1 MGRLQMSRR
10 TEMLGSTIRRELG
23 EMILRDLSDERLG
36 GLPTVTRVKVS
47 ADLSVADVFVTV
59 MGTEGQQNAALNA
72 LRHAAS
78 LMRSKLTQSLDLR
91 TTPYLKFHFDEQ
103 LKKELGVL
111 EALRR
116 IEAERIEKE
125 NNPT

>member
-1 MGRLQMSRR
+1 MGCPQMSRR

>member
-1 MGRLQMSRR
+1 MSRR

-23 EMILRDLSDERLG
+23 VMILRDLSDERLT
-36 GLPTVTRVKVS
+36 GLPTVTRVKLS

-59 MGTEGQQNAALNA
+59 MGSDGQKSAALNA

-78 LMRSKLTQSLDLR
+78 LMRSKLAESLDLR
-91 TTPYLKFHFDEQ
+91 TAPYLKFHFDEQ
-103 LKKELGVL
+103 LQKELGVL

-116 IEAERIEKE
+116 IEVEQQNKE
-125 NNPT
+125 TDPT

>member
-1 MGRLQMSRR
+1 MSRR